1 MSETC
6 AMFVEVFAE
15 LSCRVYA
22 NKTELLDGQVT
33 LKNKVGNCN
42 NTVEHKET

>member
-6 AMFVEVFAE
+6 AMFVEV
-15 LSCRVYA
+15 
-22 NKTELLDGQVT
+22 LLVEFMLIKQNNYDGQMT